1 MAFLRCNQVAQ
12 TTFRPDQRG
21 QALQKDIPH
30 MDVDLE
36 ELAAIIEQLDKTEF
50 TDFLYEK
57 GELRLH
63 VRRGG
68 YIPDGTAQ
76 SPAAAVAAAAPA
88 AAPTVAA
95 QPATPAAPAP
105 AAPVPAVVHS
115 PASNGHSPA
124 ISPDALPAGHI
135 LVTAPML
142 GTYYGAPK
150 PGEPAFVQVGDAV
163 SADAV
168 LCIVEVMK
176 LMNSVTAGAA
186 GEVAAVF
193 VKDGDL
199 VEFEQPLFAI
209 RATP

>member
-1 MAFLRCNQVAQ
+1 
-12 TTFRPDQRG
+12 
-21 QALQKDIPH
+21 

-50 TDFLYEK
+50 TDFLYEN
-57 GELRLH
+57 GDLRLH

-68 YIPDGTAQ
+68 HIPDGAVQ
-76 SPAAAVAAAAPA
+76 SPAAAAASGTEPAPAQPPAAAPA
-88 AAPTVAA
+88 PS
-95 QPATPAAPAP
+95 APAP
-105 AAPVPAVVHS
+105 AVVSSHS
-115 PASNGHSPA
+115 SNGHSPA

-209 RATP
+209 RATS

>member
-1 MAFLRCNQVAQ
+1 M
-12 TTFRPDQRG
+12 
-21 QALQKDIPH
+21 DI
-30 MDVDLE
+30 DLE
-36 ELAAIIEQLDKTEF
+36 ELAAVIEQLDKTEF
-50 TDFLYEK
+50 TEFLYEK

-68 YIPDGTAQ
+68 HIPDSAIAP
-76 SPAAAVAAAAPA
+76 SAVPTSAAAPA
-88 AAPTVAA
+88 
-95 QPATPAAPAP
+95 TPAPAP
-105 AAPVPAVVHS
+105 APRAPQQTAAPGPAAVATS
-115 PASNGHSPA
+115 GSNGHSPT
-124 ISPDALPAGHI
+124 ISPGSLPAGHI

-163 SADAV
+163 APDAV

-186 GEVAAVF
+186 GEIAAVF

-209 RATP
+209 RSAS

>member
-1 MAFLRCNQVAQ
+1 
-12 TTFRPDQRG
+12 
-21 QALQKDIPH
+21 

-57 GELRLH
+57 GDLRLH

-68 YIPDGTAQ
+68 YIPDGAVQ
-76 SPAAAVAAAAPA
+76 SPAAAVAAAAAPA
-88 AAPTVAA
+88 VAA
-95 QPATPAAPAP
+95 QPAPAAAAP

-115 PASNGHSPA
+115 AASNGHSPV
-124 ISPDALPAGHI
+124 ITPDALPAGHV

-150 PGEPAFVQVGDAV
+150 PGEPAFVQVGDSVA
-163 SADAV
+163 ADAV

-193 VKDGDL
+193 VRDGDL

-209 RATP
+209 RASS

>member
-1 MAFLRCNQVAQ
+1 
-12 TTFRPDQRG
+12 
-21 QALQKDIPH
+21 

-68 YIPDGTAQ
+68 YIPDGTVQ

-95 QPATPAAPAP
+95 QPEPAAAAP
-105 AAPVPAVVHS
+105 SAPVPAVVNS
-115 PASNGHSPA
+115 AASNGHSPA

-209 RATP
+209 RATS

>member
-1 MAFLRCNQVAQ
+1 M
-12 TTFRPDQRG
+12 
-21 QALQKDIPH
+21 DI
-30 MDVDLE
+30 DLE

-68 YIPDGTAQ
+68 HIPEGAIQ

-88 AAPTVAA
+88 AAPPVAV
-95 QPATPAAPAP
+95 QPAEPAAAPAP
-105 AAPVPAVVHS
+105 AAPAPAVVT
-115 PASNGHSPA
+115 SNGHSPA
-124 ISPDALPAGHI
+124 MSPDALPAGHI

-209 RATP
+209 RAAA

>member
-1 MAFLRCNQVAQ
+1 
-12 TTFRPDQRG
+12 
-21 QALQKDIPH
+21 

-68 YIPDGTAQ
+68 YLPE
-76 SPAAAVAAAAPA
+76 AVQGHAAPA
-88 AAPTVAA
+88 AANM
-95 QPATPAAPAP
+95 TPAAPAP
-105 AAPVPAVVHS
+105 AAAPQPATPLG
-115 PASNGHSPA
+115 PAPGAVAPNGHSPA
-124 ISPDALPAGHI
+124 INPEALPDGHI

-150 PGEPAFVQVGDAV
+150 PGEPAFVQVGDSVA
-163 SADAV
+163 ADAV

-186 GEVAAVF
+186 GEITAVF

-209 RATP
+209 RAAS

>member
-1 MAFLRCNQVAQ
+1 
-12 TTFRPDQRG
+12 
-21 QALQKDIPH
+21 

-68 YIPDGTAQ
+68 YLPEG
-76 SPAAAVAAAAPA
+76 AVQGHAAPA
-88 AAPTVAA
+88 AASV
-95 QPATPAAPAP
+95 TPAAPAP
-105 AAPVPAVVHS
+105 STPAPPATPPGPAAAAPS
-115 PASNGHSPA
+115 PGAAAPNGHSPA
-124 ISPDALPAGHI
+124 ITPEALPDGHI

-150 PGEPAFVQVGDAV
+150 PGEPAFVQVGDSVA
-163 SADAV
+163 SDAV

-186 GEVAAVF
+186 GEITAVF

-199 VEFEQPLFAI
+199 VEFDQPLFAI
-209 RATP
+209 RAAS

>member
-1 MAFLRCNQVAQ
+1 
-12 TTFRPDQRG
+12 
-21 QALQKDIPH
+21 

-68 YIPDGTAQ
+68 YLPE
-76 SPAAAVAAAAPA
+76 SAVQGHAAPA
-88 AAPTVAA
+88 AASVSPGAPAA
-95 QPATPAAPAP
+95 AAAPQPATPPVPAAAPAP
-105 AAPVPAVVHS
+105 SAVAP
-115 PASNGHSPA
+115 NGHSPA
-124 ISPDALPAGHI
+124 ITPEALPEGHI

-150 PGEPAFVQVGDAV
+150 PGEPAFVRVGDSVA
-163 SADAV
+163 ADAV

-186 GEVAAVF
+186 GEITAVF

-209 RATP
+209 RAAS

>member
-1 MAFLRCNQVAQ
+1 
-12 TTFRPDQRG
+12 
-21 QALQKDIPH
+21 

-57 GELRLH
+57 GALRLH

-68 YIPDGTAQ
+68 HIPDVAG
-76 SPAAAVAAAAPA
+76 PGNPVAVS
-88 AAPTVAA
+88 
-95 QPATPAAPAP
+95 TPAPVPAP
-105 AAPVPAVVHS
+105 AAVPVPA
-115 PASNGHSPA
+115 PAAMPAAVNGHSPA
-124 ISPDALPAGHI
+124 ISPDALREGHI

-150 PGEPAFVQVGDAV
+150 PGEPAFVQVGDSVA
-163 SADAV
+163 ADAV

-186 GEVAAVF
+186 GEITAVF

-209 RATP
+209 RAAS

>member
-1 MAFLRCNQVAQ
+1 MN
-12 TTFRPDQRG
+12 
-21 QALQKDIPH
+21 I
-30 MDVDLE
+30 DLE

-50 TDFLYEK
+50 TDFQYEH
-57 GELRLH
+57 GDLRIK

-68 YIPDGTAQ
+68 YYD
-76 SPAAAVAAAAPA
+76 AAPA
-88 AAPTVAA
+88 TQTSGALVT
-95 QPATPAAPAP
+95 TPAVVAPLPVDPAP
-105 AAPVPAVVHS
+105 AKPVVAAPAVVHPNS
-115 PASNGHSPA
+115 SNGHSPA

-150 PGEPAFVQVGDAV
+150 PGEPAFVQMGDAV

-176 LMNSVTAGAA
+176 LMTSVTAGAA
-186 GEVAAVF
+186 GEVAGVF

-209 RATP
+209 RASS

>member
-1 MAFLRCNQVAQ
+1 MN
-12 TTFRPDQRG
+12 
-21 QALQKDIPH
+21 I
-30 MDVDLE
+30 DLE

-50 TDFLYEK
+50 TDFQYEH
-57 GELRLH
+57 GDLRIK

-68 YIPDGTAQ
+68 YYDAALSAAAGQA
-76 SPAAAVAAAAPA
+76 SGAPAATPAAAAPTSID
-88 AAPTVAA
+88 PA
-95 QPATPAAPAP
+95 QAKPAALNPN
-105 AAPVPAVVHS
+105 S
-115 PASNGHSPA
+115 SNGHSPA
-124 ISPDALPAGHI
+124 FSPESLPAGHI

-163 SADAV
+163 AADAV

-176 LMNSVTAGAA
+176 LMNSVTAGSA

-209 RATP
+209 RATS

>member
-1 MAFLRCNQVAQ
+1 
-12 TTFRPDQRG
+12 
-21 QALQKDIPH
+21 

-57 GELRLH
+57 GDLRLH

-68 YIPDGTAQ
+68 YIPDGAVQ
-76 SPAAAVAAAAPA
+76 SPAAAAAAAPA

-95 QPATPAAPAP
+95 QPAAPAASP

-115 PASNGHSPA
+115 PWSNGNSPA

-209 RATP
+209 RATS

>member
-1 MAFLRCNQVAQ
+1 
-12 TTFRPDQRG
+12 
-21 QALQKDIPH
+21 

-57 GELRLH
+57 GDLRLH

-68 YIPDGTAQ
+68 YIPDGTVP

-88 AAPTVAA
+88 AAPTMAA
-95 QPATPAAPAP
+95 AAATPAVAPAP

-115 PASNGHSPA
+115 AASNGHSPA

-150 PGEPAFVQVGDAV
+150 PGEPAFVQVGDTV

-209 RATP
+209 RATS